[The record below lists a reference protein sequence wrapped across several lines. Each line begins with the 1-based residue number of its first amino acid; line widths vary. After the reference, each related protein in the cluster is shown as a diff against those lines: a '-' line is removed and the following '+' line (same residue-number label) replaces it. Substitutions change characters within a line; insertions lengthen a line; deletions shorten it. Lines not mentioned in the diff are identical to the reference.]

1 MLGRASRPLVRKP
14 VGSRPGPNRWKLGPL
29 QFLRVASQDLLE
41 HLPLYLGPGRRVEVL
56 HLTLS
61 RTRAHSLGRGF
72 PPPGIA
78 KRVGRG
84 KGRGGTRA
92 DVREENRLPTRLIIN
107 RGSVVTIV
115 LGPANRKGSGAILN
129 RSEASCRAP
138 GTVGNADK
146 SNEPGVHSGAI
157 LRATSGQCS
166 ASTLGTQNCLT
177 AELIPFGTLRLLL
190 TPATLAQSLPLA
202 SL

>member
-1 MLGRASRPLVRKP
+1 
-14 VGSRPGPNRWKLGPL
+14 
-29 QFLRVASQDLLE
+29 
-41 HLPLYLGPGRRVEVL
+41 VEVL
-56 HLTLS
+56 HLSLGL
-61 RTRAHSLGRGF
+61 TRAYSLGRGS
-72 PPPGIA
+72 PRRYREA
-78 KRVGRG
+78 RQARQS
-84 KGRGGTRA
+84 RGGTRA